1 MPNSSNLRLTSPA
14 GVSAD
19 FDRGSIYFVGT
30 ATVIL
35 RYAGFTIL
43 TDPNFLHAGDHVH
56 LGYGLTAER
65 LTNPALEIEQLP
77 PIDFCVLSHY
87 HGDHFDRIA
96 EQKLRKD
103 LHIITTEHA
112 AAELSDK
119 GFTAPL
125 ALSTWDSVVVEKGD
139 ARVQV
144 TSMPGKHGPP
154 IVDKFLPPVMG
165 SMLEFQPAGGRTAL
179 RLYITGDT
187 LVHDDLN
194 EIPRRYPDIDLALF
208 HLGGTQIMGI
218 LLTMDA
224 EQGVEAIRII
234 NPREVIPIHY
244 NDYEVFKSPLE
255 DFKKAVAAA
264 GFSERVRYLS
274 HGETYEFDV
283 AATRRQEAG
292 R

>member
-1 MPNSSNLRLTSPA
+1 MPESRELRLSS
-14 GVSAD
+14 SAASTD
-19 FDRGSIYFVGT
+19 FSTGSIFFVGT

-56 LGYGLTAER
+56 LGYGLTAQR
-65 LTNPALEIEQLP
+65 LTNPAMEIEELP
-77 PIDFCVLSHY
+77 PLDFVVLSHY

-96 EQKLRKD
+96 EERLRKD
-103 LHIITTEHA
+103 VPILTTEHA
-112 AAELSDK
+112 ANELKEK
-119 GFTAPL
+119 GFTEPV
-125 ALSTWDSVVVEKGD
+125 ALDTWDFVTVEKGS
-139 ARVQV
+139 ARVRV
-144 TSMPGKHGPP
+144 TSMPGRHGPP
-154 IVDKFLPPVMG
+154 IVEKFLPPVMG
-165 SMLEFQPAGGRTAL
+165 SMLEFEPQEGKTAL

-187 LVHDDLN
+187 LVFDELN
-194 EIPRRYPDIDLALF
+194 EIPKRYPSIDLALF

-255 DFKKAVAAA
+255 DFKKAVEAA
-264 GFSERVRYLS
+264 GFADRVRYLS
-274 HGETYEFDV
+274 HGETYNFEV
-283 AATRRQEAG
+283 PESRR